1 MPPVLGFGIGE
12 RKALYSQTWEEEMS
26 KKLILRCLLEEQD
39 MSGDIKRVNVEG
51 DEEARHTLKLQERE
65 GQRLCFLSLS
75 AAAGPAVG
83 CR

>member
-39 MSGDIKRVNVEG
+39 MSGVIKRENVEG
-51 DEEARHTLKLQERE
+51 DEEARHTLTWKK
-65 GQRLCFLSLS
+65 GKDK
-75 AAAGPAVG
+75 G
-83 CR
+83 CVSCL

>member
-39 MSGDIKRVNVEG
+39 MSGDIKRENVEG
-51 DEEARHTLKLQERE
+51 DEEARHTKLEERE